1 MRTEF
6 QFVTIDIVYSKTDKA
21 AQVSIDGRDMW
32 IPLSVVDGDVPVIG
46 DGATVSIAKWF
57 AEREDLPEA
66 EEDAEPN
73 VGGLA
78 AHAAVTMFTCRPK
91 REAGI
96 RHVSHKVFGVG
107 TELSV
112 AGDKSTMRFD
122 EDGKTRTLLSKFLN
136 GVQ

>member
-6 QFVTIDIVYSKTDKA
+6 QFVTIDIVYNKTDKA

-32 IPLSVVDGDVPVIG
+32 IPLSIVDGDVPVVG
-46 DGATVSIAKWF
+46 DGATVPIAKWF

-66 EEDAEPN
+66 EEDADPN

-78 AHAAVTMFTCRPK
+78 AHAAVTMFMCRPK
-91 REAGI
+91 RESGI
-96 RHVSHKVFGVG
+96 RRVRHKVFGVG

-112 AGDKSTMRFD
+112 AADKSTVRFD
-122 EDGKTRTLLSKFLN
+122 DDGKSRTLLTKFLS
-136 GVQ
+136 QI